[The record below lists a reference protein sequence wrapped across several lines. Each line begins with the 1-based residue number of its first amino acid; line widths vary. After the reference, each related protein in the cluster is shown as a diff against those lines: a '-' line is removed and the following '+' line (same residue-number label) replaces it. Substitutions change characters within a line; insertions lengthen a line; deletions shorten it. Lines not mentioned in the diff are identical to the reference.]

1 MNDWRNWSGSVRA
14 HPREIARPQTEAALA
29 ALVAAAPKVRVA
41 GAGHSF
47 MPLCDTNGVLISLD
61 ALEGGI
67 EISADRA
74 RVWAPAG
81 WSLAKLTAALW
92 AEGLS
97 LINQGDVNPQA
108 LAGAIGTGTH
118 GTGEKLGSL
127 STTARA
133 FRVVLADGRVV
144 TCSAGENADLYRAQR
159 VGLGMLGVVTRIEID
174 VIPAYQLEETL
185 TAMPLADIEAQW
197 DELAA
202 RNRHVE
208 FWIFPH
214 GGQALLKR
222 LNPTMEQGEPKQ
234 TTDVDE
240 SDFRLFCNVCAA
252 APWVTPL
259 LQPHLVN
266 KRLNHR
272 RVGPAYKIFP
282 SDRTVRFEEMEYEVP
297 RAAGFAALKEAMA
310 HIQKKR
316 LPVVFPFEF
325 RVVAGDDIWLS
336 PMHAGACASISMHQY
351 AKMPYARVFAA
362 IEPIF
367 RAHGGRPHWAKRHTL
382 TRADV
387 DALYPNAQRFRAV
400 RAAHDPSGKLL
411 NPHLDTLFGA
421 AP

>member
-1 MNDWRNWSGSVRA
+1 MSQWSNWSGSVAAR
-14 HPREIARPQTEAALA
+14 PREIARPKTEAGLA
-29 ALVAAAPKVRVA
+29 RLVASANKVRVA

-47 MPLCDTNGVLISLD
+47 MPLCETEGLLLSLD
-61 ALEGGI
+61 QLEGDIDVDVGG
-67 EISADRA
+67 A

-92 AEGLS
+92 ARGLS

-133 FRVVLADGRVV
+133 FRLARADGTVV
-144 TCSAGENADLYRAQR
+144 TCSEDENPDLFQAQR
-159 VGLGMLGVVTRIEID
+159 IGLGMLGVVTRIEID
-174 VIPAYQLEETL
+174 VMPAYHLEETL
-185 TAMPLADIEAQW
+185 TAMPLAEIEAQW
-197 DELAA
+197 DDLAA
-202 RNRHVE
+202 QNRHVE
-208 FWIFPH
+208 FWVFPH

-222 LNPTMEQGEPKQ
+222 LNPAPPEGEMTQ

-240 SDFRLFCNVCAA
+240 SDFRLFCNISAA
-252 APWVTPL
+252 APWITRHI
-259 LQPHLVN
+259 QPHLVN
-266 KRLNHR
+266 KRLNAR
-272 RVGPAYKIFP
+272 RVGPAYKVFP

-297 RAAGFAALKEAMA
+297 RAAGFAALKDAMA

-351 AKMPYARVFAA
+351 AKMPYADVFAA

-367 RAHGGRPHWAKRHTL
+367 RGYGGRPHWAKRHTL

-387 DALYPNAQRFRAV
+387 DALYPNAERFRAM
-400 RAAHDPSGKLL
+400 RAAHDPDGKFL
-411 NPHLDTLFGA
+411 NVHLASLFG
-421 AP
+421 

>member
-1 MNDWRNWSGSVRA
+1 MSTWRNWSGSV
-14 HPREIARPQTEAALA
+14 EARPAQAARPKTEAELA
-29 ALVAAAPKVRVA
+29 SLVAGAAKVRVA

-47 MPLCDTNGVLISLD
+47 MPLCETDGLLLSLD
-61 ALEGGI
+61 QLEGDL
-67 EISADRA
+67 EVSADGA

-92 AEGLS
+92 ARGLS

-133 FRVVLADGRVV
+133 FRVMGADGAIT
-144 TCSAGENADLYRAQR
+144 TCSDSENADLFAAQR
-159 VGLGMLGVVTRIEID
+159 LGLGLLGVVTRIQID
-174 VIPAYQLEETL
+174 VMPAYHLEETL
-185 TAMPLADIEAQW
+185 TAMPLEAIAEQW

-202 RNRHVE
+202 NNRHVE
-208 FWIFPH
+208 FWMFPH

-222 LNPTMEQGEPKQ
+222 LNPAPPEGEMTQ

-240 SDFRLFCNVCAA
+240 SDFRLFCNISAA
-252 APWVTPL
+252 APWLTRHM
-259 LQPHLVN
+259 QPHLVG
-266 KRLNHR
+266 KRLNAR
-272 RVGPAYKIFP
+272 RVGPAYKVFP

-297 RAAGFAALKEAMA
+297 RAAGFAALKAAMA
-310 HIQKKR
+310 HIQKRR

-351 AKMPYARVFAA
+351 AKMAWAGVFAEV
-362 IEPIF
+362 EPIF
-367 RAHGGRPHWAKRHTL
+367 RAHAGRPHWAKRHTL

-387 DALYPNAQRFRAV
+387 DALYPNAARFRTV
-400 RAAHDPSGKLL
+400 RAARDPGGKFL
-411 NPHLDTLFGA
+411 NPHLAALFG
-421 AP
+421 